1 MAHVRDKHTHY
12 ESDVDSGASGAAAQ
26 DRLSRPVRDL
36 RISVTDKCNFRCPY
50 CMPADRYGEGYPF
63 LTRQDLLS
71 FEEIVQLAR
80 AFARSGV
87 RKLRLT
93 GGEPLLRRDLPVL
106 VEMLAGI
113 DGIDD
118 LALTTNGT
126 LLKQHAVA
134 LRRAGLH
141 RVTVSLDSLDET
153 VFAAMSGGKGNPGEV
168 LDGIAAAADAGL
180 GPIKINVVV
189 KRGVNDH
196 TVVDLAEQF
205 RGTGHIVRFIEYMD
219 VGTLNDWRRTEVAPS
234 AEVLDRIA
242 AKFPVEPVGR
252 NYPGEV
258 AERYRYVDGAGEIG
272 FISSVTAP
280 FCGGCTRARL
290 SADGKLFLCLFAK
303 EGHDL
308 RAPLRE
314 GADNGALED
323 LIREIWGDRTDRY
336 SEMRK
341 NAPTIDGA
349 NQKVEMYHIGG

>member
-12 ESDVDSGASGAAAQ
+12 ESDADSSAGGEPVQ
-26 DRLSRPVRDL
+26 DRLARPIRDL

-93 GGEPLLRRDLPVL
+93 GGEPLLRRDLSLL

-113 DGIDD
+113 DGIED
-118 LALTTNGT
+118 LALTTNGM

-141 RVTVSLDSLDET
+141 RVTVSLDSLDDT
-153 VFAAMSGGKGNPGEV
+153 AFAAMNGGRGSLGEV
-168 LDGIAAAADAGL
+168 LDGIAAAAAAGL
-180 GPIKINVVV
+180 DPIKINVVV

-196 TVVDLAEQF
+196 TAAGLAEHF

-219 VGTLNDWRRTEVAPS
+219 VGTLNDWRRTEVVPS
-234 AEVLDRIA
+234 AEVLGRIA
-242 AKFPVEPVGR
+242 EKFPVEPVDR
-252 NYPGEV
+252 DYPGEV

-314 GADNGALED
+314 GADDGALEAV
-323 LIREIWGDRTDRY
+323 IRAIWGRRTDRY

-341 NAPTIDGA
+341 NAGTTRGA
-349 NQKVEMYHIGG
+349 NQKVEMYHMGG